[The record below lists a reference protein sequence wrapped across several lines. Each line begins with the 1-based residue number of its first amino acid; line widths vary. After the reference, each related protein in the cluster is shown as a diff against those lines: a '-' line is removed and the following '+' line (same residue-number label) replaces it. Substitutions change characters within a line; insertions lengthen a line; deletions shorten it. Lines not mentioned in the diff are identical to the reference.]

1 MEPTPKNYFLFFIF
15 IILALEAILF
25 SMGNEK
31 LNIIFKNEENRLAK
45 IQNILTDIPVQAK
58 AFSIYDETLGMKVYG
73 KNDEI
78 EMPIASLVKI
88 MTVVTTLNNHNVN
101 DVIPISS
108 EALKQEGDYGFLLM
122 KNLKLKIWLNLL

>member
-1 MEPTPKNYFLFFIF
+1 M
-15 IILALEAILF
+15 
-25 SMGNEK
+25 
-31 LNIIFKNEENRLAK
+31 AK